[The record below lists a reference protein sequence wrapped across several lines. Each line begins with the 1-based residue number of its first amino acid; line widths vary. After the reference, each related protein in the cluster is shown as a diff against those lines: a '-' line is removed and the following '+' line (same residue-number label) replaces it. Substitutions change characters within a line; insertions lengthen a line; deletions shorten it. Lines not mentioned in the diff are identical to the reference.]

1 MGALSHKYNGFKWR
15 TGQVVESVR
24 SSELFS
30 QKRETVL
37 PFAYPCDNY
46 IDAVLTNGLV
56 RKSLQAFSDKYCKKQ
71 IETIK
76 STSRLVTS
84 DNYPRL
90 YETLQCCCEKLNVE
104 FVPELYVTPQL
115 KGVNALSVG
124 TDTEPIILVSPQAV
138 VALRDAE
145 LKFMIGHELGH
156 ILQQNLMCHTIKGV
170 LDALNDKSDVLGVM
184 VGDLIDIPLNKW
196 YRCVEFTAD
205 RAGYICCGDIASVK
219 SLFEKTNQLNIKSG
233 YSEFMELYQNHP
245 LVKTRIEKV
254 SEFAE
259 TVNN

>member
-1 MGALSHKYNGFKWR
+1 MSLSEGYTKLKR
-15 TGQVVESVR
+15 RAGQIVESVKA
-24 SSELFS
+24 SGVLS
-30 QKRETVL
+30 QKNAQ
-37 PFAYPCDNY
+37 PMSFAYPCDNY
-46 IDAVLTNGLV
+46 IDAVLSNGLV
-56 RKSLQAFSDKYCKKQ
+56 RKSLQAFSDKYCIRQ

-76 STSRLVTS
+76 STGRLVTS

-90 YETLQCCCEKLNVE
+90 YENLQCCCEKLNVE
-104 FVPELYVTPQL
+104 FVPELYVTSQL

-124 TDTEPIILVSPQAV
+124 TDSEPIILVSPQAV
-138 VALRDAE
+138 VALNDAE
-145 LKFMIGHELGH
+145 LKFLIGHELGH

-196 YRCVEFTAD
+196 YRCAEFTAD

-245 LVKTRIEKV
+245 LVNTRIEKV